1 MYSVKIRNHMMVAHS
16 LPDKFFG
23 PAQKLHGATYV
34 TDVIF
39 ISKTLDKH
47 NVVIDI
53 GLAQQMLSEIMAP
66 MQYQNLDDL
75 IQFKGLLTT
84 TEFLARYVHD
94 QLKEKVKAIFSGSI
108 TVTLGESPVAWAS
121 YEGEKL

>member
-1 MYSVKIRNHMMVAHS
+1 MIAHS
-16 LPDKFFG
+16 LPDQFFG

-34 TDVIF
+34 TEVVF
-39 ISKTLDKH
+39 FSKSLDKH

-53 GLAQQMLSEIMAP
+53 GLAHQMLSETMAP

-75 IQFKGLLTT
+75 PQFKGQLTT
-84 TEFLARYVHD
+84 TEFIARYVHD
-94 QLKEKVKAIFSGSI
+94 QLKEKVKGFFNGSI
-108 TVTLGESPVAWAS
+108 SVTLGESPVAWAS